1 MDGVFK
7 FVMGV
12 GFDQCVVD
20 ALWWFVDIEAS
31 SILQE
36 TMVVQTKSLHLIQVS
51 TKYLPIVSPWH
62 LYKL

>member
-20 ALWWFVDIEAS
+20 ALWWFVDIETS

-36 TMVVQTKSLHLIQVS
+36 TMVVLTKSLHLIQIS
-51 TKYLPIVSPWH
+51 TVCQPS
-62 LYKL
+62 